1 MEKNFGSMSLQELCE
16 DISISAATGK
26 NWLKSGKIKPQYT
39 EGNRPYFSREY
50 AERLKR
56 DIRSGA
62 IASLKSRRNKKY
74 ISGNVLYTSY
84 ISDTSANVAPV
95 SDLIA
100 RLAEGETEVRE
111 EELRFLLAECAIQ
124 LFLSNGKF
132 LRISMCSGYR
142 QGLRSFLTDYLDG
155 RITLGIYGTLID
167 DLIGDY
173 DRARQFAKARKALFT
188 YRYFYEEGEDVLGF
202 LYLSGK
208 NIAGRKA
215 AGAYYTPVK
224 AVKHLVAKICEKETD
239 AVSKKI
245 LDPCCG
251 TGNFLMQLPENFIIE
266 NIFGNDI
273 DEISVQITRINLAL
287 KYRPDDIGILYKN
300 VTCLDYLSEY
310 EAGEFDYIIGNPPWG
325 YRFSEEEKE
334 RLRYDYKSA
343 KGRSIEA
350 YDLFTEKALAGLK
363 KGGSLSFV
371 LPEAILNVRV
381 HMPVREIIM
390 EKSSVRYLAYLGNVF
405 DNVQCPCI
413 ILQLQHTGKRLSC
426 AGMEVNDGKRVFI
439 IHRERKATGEYF
451 CFKTTDEEQELLEKL
466 AGNPNCI
473 TLEGKASFAL
483 GIVTGD
489 NRTFLSETK
498 KVHSEPVLKGADIYK
513 YRVRPASRYLVFSQE
528 NFQQTAPE
536 EYYRA
541 PEKLLYRFICN
552 QLVFAYDDRQTLSL
566 NSCNIVIPH
575 VEGMSVK
582 YIMAILNS
590 RIAQFFFDKSFGSV
604 KVLRSHIERIPIPK
618 ASHKRQKEI
627 VLLAERIMEAQT
639 EAQIQHLYDELDR
652 KAASLFDL
660 SEREYMIMK
669 NAAAASNLFLF

>member
-1 MEKNFGSMSLQELCE
+1 MEKNFDSMSLQELCE

-26 NWLKSGKIKPQYT
+26 NWLKSGKIKAQCT

-84 ISDTSANVAPV
+84 ISDTSVNAAPV
-95 SDLIA
+95 SDLIT
-100 RLAEGETEVRE
+100 RLAAENTEVRE
-111 EELRFLLAECAIQ
+111 EELRFFLAECAIQ
-124 LFLSNGKF
+124 LFLSNSDADEPSF
-132 LRISMCSGYR
+132 C
-142 QGLRSFLTDYLDG
+142 FLTDYLDG

-167 DLIGDY
+167 DLIGDF

-215 AGAYYTPVK
+215 TGAYYTPVK
-224 AVKHLVAKICEKETD
+224 VVKHLVAKICEKDTD
-239 AVSKKI
+239 IFSKKI

-251 TGNFLMQLPENFIIE
+251 TGNFLMQLPGDFKIE
-266 NIFGNDI
+266 HVFGNDI
-273 DEISVQITRINLAL
+273 DEISVKIARINLAL

-300 VTCLDYLSEY
+300 VTHLDYLSEY

-334 RLRYDYKSA
+334 RLRYDYQSA

-371 LPEAILNVRV
+371 LPEALLNVRA
-381 HMPVREIIM
+381 HMPVRKVIM
-390 EKSSVRYLAYLGNVF
+390 EKSSIRYLAYLGNVF

-413 ILQLQHTGKRLSC
+413 ILQLQHTGKQLSC
-426 AGMEVNDGKRVFI
+426 ASMEVNDGKRKFSI
-439 IHRERKATGEYF
+439 LRERKVDSAYF
-451 CFKTTDEEQELLEKL
+451 CFRTTDEEQELLEKV
-466 AGNPNCI
+466 AGNPRCI
-473 TLEGKASFAL
+473 ALKGKASFAL

-489 NRTFLSETK
+489 NRTYLSETK
-498 KVHSEPVLKGADIYK
+498 KIHSEPVLKGADIYK
-513 YRVRPASRYLVFSQE
+513 YRVKPAGSYLVFSPE

-536 EYYRA
+536 AYYRA

-575 VEGMSVK
+575 VDGMSVK

-604 KVLRSHIERIPIPK
+604 KVLRSHIESIPIPM
-618 ASHKRQKEI
+618 ASHERQEEV
-627 VLLAERIMEAQT
+627 VLLADQIMAART
-639 EAQIQHLYDELDR
+639 ESQIQYLYDELDR
-652 KAASLFDL
+652 KAAGLFDL
-660 SEREYMIMK
+660 SEREYMIVK
-669 NAAAASNLFLF
+669 DAVDVCNLFLF

>member
-1 MEKNFGSMSLQELCE
+1 MEKNFDSMSLQELCE

-26 NWLKSGKIKPQYT
+26 NWLKSGKIKAQRT

-84 ISDTSANVAPV
+84 ISDTSVNVAPV
-95 SDLIA
+95 SDLIT
-100 RLAEGETEVRE
+100 RLAAENTEVRE

-124 LFLSNGKF
+124 LFLSNSDADEPSF
-132 LRISMCSGYR
+132 C
-142 QGLRSFLTDYLDG
+142 FLTDYLDG

-167 DLIGDY
+167 DLIGDF

-215 AGAYYTPVK
+215 TGAYYTPVK
-224 AVKHLVAKICEKETD
+224 VVKHLVAKICEKETD
-239 AVSKKI
+239 IFSKKI

-251 TGNFLMQLPENFIIE
+251 TGNFLMQLPGNFKIE
-266 NIFGNDI
+266 HVFGNDI
-273 DEISVQITRINLAL
+273 DEISVKIARINLAL

-300 VTCLDYLSEY
+300 VIHLDYLSEY

-371 LPEAILNVRV
+371 LPEALLNVRA
-381 HMPVREIIM
+381 HMPVRKVIM
-390 EKSSVRYLAYLGNVF
+390 EKSSIRYLAYLGNVF

-413 ILQLQHTGKRLSC
+413 ILQLQHTSKQLSC
-426 AGMEVNDGKRVFI
+426 ASMEVNDGKRKFSI
-439 IHRERKATGEYF
+439 LRERKVDSAYF
-451 CFKTTDEEQELLEKL
+451 CFRTTDEEQELLEKV
-466 AGNPNCI
+466 AGNPRCI
-473 TLEGKASFAL
+473 ALKGKASFAL

-489 NRTFLSETK
+489 NRTYLSETK
-498 KVHSEPVLKGADIYK
+498 KIHSEPVLKGADIYK
-513 YRVRPASRYLVFSQE
+513 YRVKPAGSYLVFSPE

-536 EYYRA
+536 AYYRA

-566 NSCNIVIPH
+566 NSCNIIIPH
-575 VEGMSVK
+575 VDGMSVK

-604 KVLRSHIERIPIPK
+604 KVLRSHIESIPIPM
-618 ASHKRQKEI
+618 ASNERQEEV
-627 VLLAERIMEAQT
+627 VLLADQIMAART
-639 EAQIQHLYDELDR
+639 ESQIQYLYDELDR
-652 KAASLFDL
+652 KAAGLFDL
-660 SEREYMIMK
+660 SEREYMIIK
-669 NAAAASNLFLF
+669 NAVDVCNLFLF

>member
-1 MEKNFGSMSLQELCE
+1 MEKDFASMSLQELCE

-26 NWLKSGKIKPQYT
+26 NWIKSGKIKAQRT

-84 ISDTSANVAPV
+84 ISDTSVNVAPV
-95 SDLIA
+95 SDLIT
-100 RLAEGETEVRE
+100 RLAAENTGVRE

-124 LFLSNGKF
+124 LFLSNSDADEPSF
-132 LRISMCSGYR
+132 C
-142 QGLRSFLTDYLDG
+142 FLTDYLDG

-173 DRARQFAKARKALFT
+173 DRARQFAKARESLFT

-208 NIAGRKA
+208 NMAGRKA

-224 AVKHLVAKICEKETD
+224 LVKHLVTKICEKETD
-239 AVSKKI
+239 IFSKRI

-251 TGNFLMQLPENFIIE
+251 TGNFLMQLPENFKIE
-266 NIFGNDI
+266 HVFGNDV
-273 DEISVQITRINLAL
+273 DEISVKIARINLAL

-300 VTCLDYLSEY
+300 VTHLDYLSEY
-310 EAGEFDYIIGNPPWG
+310 ETGEFDYIIGNPPWG

-334 RLRYDYKSA
+334 RLRYDYQSA
-343 KGRSIEA
+343 KGKSIEA

-371 LPEAILNVRV
+371 LPEALLNVRA
-381 HMPVREIIM
+381 HMPVRKIIM
-390 EKSSVRYLAYLGNVF
+390 ERSSIRYLAYLGNVF

-413 ILQLQHTGKRLSC
+413 ILQLQHTGKQLSC
-426 AGMEVNDGKRVFI
+426 AGMEVNDGKRKFSI
-439 IHRERKATGEYF
+439 LRERKVGSEYF
-451 CFKTTDEEQELLEKL
+451 CFRMTDEEQELLEKV
-466 AGNPNCI
+466 AGNPRCI
-473 TLEGKASFAL
+473 TLKDKASFAL

-489 NRTFLSETK
+489 NRTYLSETK
-498 KVHSEPVLKGADIYK
+498 KVHSEPVLKGTDIYK
-513 YRVRPASRYLVFSQE
+513 YRIRPASRYLVFSPE

-590 RIAQFFFDKSFGSV
+590 RIAQFFFNKSFGSV
-604 KVLRSHIERIPIPK
+604 KVLRSHIESIPIPK
-618 ASHKRQKEI
+618 ASNERQEEV
-627 VLLAERIMEAQT
+627 VLLADQIMAARTESRIQY
-639 EAQIQHLYDELDR
+639 LYDELDR
-652 KAASLFDL
+652 KAAGLFDL
-660 SEREYMIMK
+660 SEREYRIVK
-669 NAAAASNLFLF
+669 DAVAASNLFLF